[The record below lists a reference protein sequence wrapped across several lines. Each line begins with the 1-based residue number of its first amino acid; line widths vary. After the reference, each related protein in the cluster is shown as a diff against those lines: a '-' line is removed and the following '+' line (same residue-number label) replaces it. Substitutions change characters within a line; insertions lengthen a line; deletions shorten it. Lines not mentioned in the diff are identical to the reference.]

1 MAVFGHG
8 QLRLYLLSL
17 LEAGPRHGYEL
28 IRSLSDRFG
37 GTYRPSAGTV
47 YPRLARLEEEGL
59 VERTA
64 SGRKTLYALTDR
76 GRQEVEAHRA
86 ELSALEHE
94 LAGVVR
100 DLAAQVRA
108 EVAGSMAGMR
118 ADMAAAAQQ
127 ARAAAL
133 RTRDGRPGV
142 TGAVPSGDVPSPG
155 GPVDGAVPGAGVPGA
170 ADGGVGD
177 RRASG
182 GDAGG
187 RRAPDRGAA
196 DRERHAA
203 AEDRRA
209 ARARRA
215 QIDADLAAF
224 RAEVRDA
231 VRRAEA
237 DGGPT
242 ALTADTVRTVLASAR
257 SAIAAT
263 LPPS

>member
-28 IRSLSDRFG
+28 IRALSDRFG

-59 VERTA
+59 VARTA

-86 ELSALEHE
+86 ELTALEHE
-94 LAGVVR
+94 LADVVR

-133 RTRDGRPGV
+133 QARDARTSA
-142 TGAVPSGDVPSPG
+142 TAGDVPRPG
-155 GPVDGAVPGAGVPGA
+155 GPGGPGPGGSRSGGSGPGGPRPGA
-170 ADGGVGD
+170 A
-177 RRASG
+177 
-182 GDAGG
+182 
-187 RRAPDRGAA
+187 AA
-196 DRERHAA
+196 DARRE
-203 AEDRRA
+203 

-215 QIDADLAAF
+215 AIEADLAEF
-224 RAEVRDA
+224 RAEVREA
-231 VRRAEA
+231 VRHAEA
-237 DGGPT
+237 SGGPT

-257 SAIAAT
+257 AAIAAT
-263 LPPS
+263 LPPR